1 MTTDEAGQGML
12 FSGLPDAP
20 KAPERPDA
28 FRGEVG
34 GLVGRAQAAMAAR
47 REQEAAE
54 AEEAARLAELDAA
67 AAAMATIEPDTGAP
81 ENGSAEAPGPVDNV
95 IPLRKERQRKGDG
108 RGDFFAIDHRLW
120 AKVCGLGLNAAV
132 AYLVLARGTGGDN
145 RTSSWS
151 VNAIREYTGIG
162 PKRAGEALALLEKA
176 GLVSVIK
183 NDSRPRRRLAA
194 ANELAGKGDV
204 RPELNEYEAAVLAD
218 LRRMG
223 GGPIFVPKTTNY
235 RSGDWSLTSPY
246 KHAVKL
252 AAKGYLRDAGGQK
265 FAVIETAPGVDTSGD
280 YEPDW
285 TWLPNA
291 IVDGAAGEPS
301 PLERIRQLQSLAAI
315 RVFVDL
321 YHSHDLA
328 EDGGVS
334 WANGAGIRQT
344 FERFAVGQQGPY
356 AVWGFKRGTY
366 SAWIG
371 ATAVAPHFDP
381 AQPEGHRAKGFY
393 DALFALEKLGLVEP
407 IAHLVESAES
417 ESAEIIHPLPLPG
430 TGEPAEQELAHA
442 AMRAARALVTEGQWQ
457 WACDQGARVF
467 APQGKALEK
476 VAVVGILRLRYR
488 PRTNATQR
496 WYAAISEWLEMS
508 ERYEAIRRKAAGEQN
523 ATSRDIKGYQG

>member
-1 MTTDEAGQGML
+1 MTTDETGQGIL

-20 KAPERPDA
+20 KAPEPPDA
-28 FRGEVG
+28 FRSQVG
-34 GLVGRAQAAMAAR
+34 GLVERAQAAMLER
-47 REQEAAE
+47 REREAAE
-54 AEEAARLAELDAA
+54 AEEAARLADLDAA
-67 AAAMATIEPDTGAP
+67 AAAMAPPEMEAAEPENAAP
-81 ENGSAEAPGPVDNV
+81 EAPSPVDNV

-162 PKRAGEALALLEKA
+162 PKRAAEALALLEKA
-176 GLVSVIK
+176 GLLSVLK

-194 ANELAGKGDV
+194 ANELASYGDV
-204 RPELNEYEAAVLAD
+204 RPGLDSYEVAVLAD
-218 LRRMG
+218 LKRMG
-223 GGPIFVPKTTNY
+223 GGPRFVPKTTRY
-235 RSGDWSLTSPY
+235 GQEWSLSSPY

-252 AAKGYLRDAGGQK
+252 AAKGYLRDAGAQK
-265 FAVIETAPGVDTSGD
+265 FAVIEAAPGVDSSGD

-291 IVDGAAGEPS
+291 VVDGAADEPS
-301 PLERIRQLQSLAAI
+301 PLERIRQLQSLPAL

-321 YHSHDLA
+321 YHSHDLD
-328 EDGGVS
+328 EDGGIS
-334 WANGAGIRQT
+334 WAYGAGIRQK

-356 AVWGFKRGTY
+356 AVWGFRRGTY
-366 SAWIG
+366 TAW
-371 ATAVAPHFDP
+371 ATAAAVAPHFDQG
-381 AQPEGHRAKGFY
+381 QPEGKRATAFF
-393 DALFALEKLGLVEP
+393 DALSALEKLGLVEP

-417 ESAEIIHPLPLPG
+417 ETAERIHPLPVRG
-430 TGEPAEQELAHA
+430 TGEPAEQALAEA
-442 AMRAARALVTEGQWQ
+442 ALRASRALVTMGQWE
-457 WACDQGARVF
+457 WAVGQGAIVF
-467 APQGKALEK
+467 APQRKVLEN

-496 WYAAISEWLEMS
+496 WYAMTSDWLEMA
-508 ERYEAIRRKAAGEQN
+508 EHYEAIRRKAEGEQS
-523 ATSRDIKGYQG
+523 ATSRDIKGHQG